1 MNTAQHDAET
11 PARITITIARQL
23 GSGGSYIG
31 ERIARSLGLKYIDRE
46 VLHLCAKELGVSEFD
61 VALRQGRLTSFWE
74 RVFGA
79 ITFGPPDAPY
89 TPPPL
94 LRRITDRDLFDKQ
107 TEIMKQIAET
117 ESCVIIGRAG
127 GYVLPQHP
135 GSFNIF
141 CHAPMDFRIRRVME
155 LYNAPTPDAA
165 RYLIE
170 ESDDM
175 RRKYYIEM
183 TGREW
188 TNACNYHVAVDT
200 SRYPLDSIADS
211 LVSMIKTETN

>member
-1 MNTAQHDAET
+1 MG
-11 PARITITIARQL
+11 ARTTITIARQL
-23 GSGGSYIG
+23 GTGGSYIG
-31 ERIARSLGLKYIDRE
+31 EHIARSLGLKYIDRE
-46 VLHLCAKELGVSEFD
+46 VLHLCAKDLGVNETD
-61 VALRQGRLTSFWE
+61 IALREGRLTSFWE
-74 RVFGA
+74 RMFGA

-107 TEIMKQIAET
+107 TEIMMRIAEKQD
-117 ESCVIIGRAG
+117 CVIIGRAG
-127 GYVLPQHP
+127 GYVLPQHS

-141 CHAPMDFRIRRVME
+141 CHAPMEFRIKRVME
-155 LYNAPTPDAA
+155 LYNAPTQESA
-165 RYLIE
+165 RTLIE

-188 TNACNYHVAVDT
+188 TDACNYHIAVDT
-200 SRYPLDSIADS
+200 SIHPLDELADA
-211 LVSMIKTETN
+211 LVSMIKMRRST

>member
-1 MNTAQHDAET
+1 VG
-11 PARITITIARQL
+11 ARVTITIARQL
-23 GSGGSYIG
+23 GSGGSFIG
-31 ERIARSLGLKYIDRE
+31 EQIARSLGLKYIDRE
-46 VLHLCAKELGVSEFD
+46 VLQLCAKDLGVNAAD
-61 VALRQGRLTSFWE
+61 IALREGRLTSFWE
-74 RVFGA
+74 KVFGA

-107 TEIMKQIAET
+107 TEIMMRIAEQQD
-117 ESCVIIGRAG
+117 CVIIGRAG
-127 GYVLPQHP
+127 GYVLPQHS

-141 CHAPMDFRIRRVME
+141 CHAPLDFRIKRVME

-165 RYLIE
+165 RTLIE

-175 RRKYYIEM
+175 RRRYYIEM

-188 TNACNYHVAVDT
+188 TDASNYHVSVDT
-200 SRYPLDSIADS
+200 SLYPLEELANAI
-211 LVSMIKTETN
+211 VGMINMRRG